1 MMSIMETVY
10 LETTIISY
18 LASEPSRDLIVAGHQ
33 QITQDWWMQR
43 RALFACSISQEVVDE
58 ISRGDSAQVIRR
70 LALARTLPLLTASG
84 EAERLT
90 LLLLRSGAL
99 PAIATSDAAHLAIAT
114 TAGMDYLLTWNC
126 RHIANGQILKKVAAV
141 CEQAGFRLPA
151 VCTPEELMGGNAN
164 V

>member
-1 MMSIMETVY
+1 METVY

-33 QITQDWWMQR
+33 QITQEWWAQR

-58 ISRGDSAQVIRR
+58 ISRGNPAQVARR
-70 LALARTLPLLTASG
+70 LAIAGALPKLTASG

-90 LLLLRSGAL
+90 LQLLRSGAL
-99 PAIATSDAAHLAIAT
+99 PASASSDAAHLAIAT

-126 RHIANGQILKKVAAV
+126 RHIANGEILKRVAVV
-141 CEQAGFRLPA
+141 CEHAGFPLPA

>member
-1 MMSIMETVY
+1 METVY

-33 QITQDWWMQR
+33 QITQEWWAQR

-58 ISRGDSAQVIRR
+58 ISRGDPAQVARR
-70 LALARTLPLLTASG
+70 LAIARALSKLTASG

-90 LLLLRSGAL
+90 LELLRSGAL
-99 PAIATSDAAHLAIAT
+99 PASAASDAAHVAHVAIAT

-141 CEQAGFRLPA
+141 CERAGYRLPA
-151 VCTPEELMGGNAN
+151 VCTPEELMGGNAD

>member
-1 MMSIMETVY
+1 METVY

-33 QITQDWWMQR
+33 QITQEWWVQR

-58 ISRGDSAQVIRR
+58 ISRGDAAQAASR
-70 LALARTLPLLTASG
+70 LAIARALPKLTASG
-84 EAERLT
+84 EAELLT
-90 LLLLRSGAL
+90 LQLLGCGVF
-99 PAIATSDAAHLAIAT
+99 PASASSDAAHVAIAT

-126 RHIANGQILKKVAAV
+126 RHIANGQILKKVAAE
-141 CEQAGFRLPA
+141 CERAGYRLPV